1 MNFSIHVY
9 FLVASLDE
17 SFLHLKFLLIYTWP
31 VQSKA
36 QIVNLI
42 IEEIW
47 YELKIQIRQF
57 WTAGNS
63 VKACSTVDG
72 RACLFPFR
80 YLGKTW
86 DLDSRDD
93 VALIIKIIGCG

>member
-1 MNFSIHVY
+1 MNFSIHGY

-17 SFLHLKFLLIYTWP
+17 SFLHLKFPLIYTWP

-47 YELKIQIRQF
+47 YELKIQIQ
-57 WTAGNS
+57 
-63 VKACSTVDG
+63 
-72 RACLFPFR
+72 
-80 YLGKTW
+80 
-86 DLDSRDD
+86 
-93 VALIIKIIGCG
+93 